1 MKRSITRYMTAGL
14 ALAMILPAGA
24 GVSMKAD
31 AAEETW
37 VVYWYLCGSDLESN
51 YGAAT
56 EDLMEMLDVQL
67 PDNVQVVIETGGASM
82 WQNEMISADY
92 IQRYLYNSDD
102 LYLVDEQPLEDMG
115 DHATLADFLSF
126 CEENYPADHTAV
138 IFWNH
143 GGGSVAGVSFDEL
156 YDYDSLTL
164 PELYSAFEAV
174 YELSETNPPIDL
186 VGFDACLMATIDT
199 AYTLADISH

>member
-102 LYLVDEQPLEDMG
+102 LYLVDEQPLARSRHPG
-115 DHATLADFLSF
+115 RFFKLLRGKLSGR
-126 CEENYPADHTAV
+126 P
-138 IFWNH
+138 H
-143 GGGSVAGVSFDEL
+143 GS
-156 YDYDSLTL
+156 
-164 PELYSAFEAV
+164 
-174 YELSETNPPIDL
+174 DL
-186 VGFDACLMATIDT
+186 LEPWRRQCCRSIL
-199 AYTLADISH
+199 